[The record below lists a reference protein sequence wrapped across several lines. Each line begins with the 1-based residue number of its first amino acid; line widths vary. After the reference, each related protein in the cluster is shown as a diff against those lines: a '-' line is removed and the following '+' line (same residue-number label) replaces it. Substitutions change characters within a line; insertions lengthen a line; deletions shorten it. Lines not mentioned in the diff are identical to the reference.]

1 MKNNQLDFLWDIS
14 KSLSDSYDSEKIVS
28 AIQSCLKKYINCE
41 KAEVLIWDKNTGTVK
56 NFSKNWITINAETQD
71 YYIQQILNTFEI
83 LKNAIIYDNTVYSL
97 LTGEKTSLSIKKLKN
112 NTSIKIYLPLIRK
125 EEVFGF
131 VELDVTQEKE
141 KISPELLKTFG
152 ILLYQLSS
160 SILNNILNNQMQV
173 NVNFHDAM
181 KNIAKIIESQYELSY
196 IIPLIGEMID
206 RFVSSH
212 LIYIFLYNEK
222 TGFSLLWP
230 NACHEKHIPE
240 LLKNINKNSEY
251 LVTDDKKTGIFP
263 LIQEKNLLGAIVAYS
278 NIDVLSNNDV
288 QYLQQLSNQSSITI
302 QRANIYGETL
312 KHATLDALTGLNNRR
327 QFDVRLG
334 QEVSTAKR
342 KKKQLCC
349 IMIDVDYFKKVNDT
363 YGHIAGDCVLKRVG
377 QIIPQELRE
386 YDIAARYGG
395 EEFSILLPYTSI
407 QEAFA
412 VAQRLRK
419 TIEETEMDISEAR
432 LPDIKKIKVTASFGV
447 SEYVDTIKDPKE
459 LYKMADSALYEAK
472 ERGRNRVIVY
482 SPVETK

>member
-14 KSLSDSYDSEKIVS
+14 KSLSDSYDAEKIVS
-28 AIQSCLKKYINCE
+28 SIELCLKKYINCD

-56 NFSKNWITINAETQD
+56 NFSKNWITIDSEKQD
-71 YYIQQILNTFEI
+71 YYLHQILDTFEI
-83 LKNAIIYDNTVYSL
+83 LKNAIIYNDTVYSL
-97 LTGEKTSLSIKKLKN
+97 VTGEKTSLSIKKLKN
-112 NTSIKIYLPLIRK
+112 NNSIKIYLPLIRK
-125 EEVFGF
+125 ESVFGF
-131 VELDVTQEKE
+131 VELDITQEKE

-152 ILLYQLSS
+152 VLLYQLSS

-230 NACHEKHIPE
+230 NACHEKHILE
-240 LLKNINKNSEY
+240 LLKNVNKNSDY
-251 LVTDDKKTGIFP
+251 IVTEDKKTGIFP

-278 NIDVLSNNDV
+278 NIDVLSNNDI

-302 QRANIYGETL
+302 QRANLYGETL

-342 KKKQLCC
+342 KKKSLCC

-377 QIIPQELRE
+377 KIIPQELRE

-419 TIEETEMDISEAR
+419 AIEEAEMDISEAKI
-432 LPDIKKIKVTASFGV
+432 PDTKTIKVTASFGV
-447 SEYVDTIKDPKE
+447 SEYIDTIKDPKE

-482 SPVETK
+482 SPAS

>member
-1 MKNNQLDFLWDIS
+1 MKNNTQLDFLWDIS
-14 KSLSDSYDSEKIVS
+14 KNLSDSYDAEKIVS
-28 AIQSCLKKYINCE
+28 AIKNSLKKYINCDN
-41 KAEVLIWDKNTGTVK
+41 AEVLIWDKNTGSVK
-56 NFSKNWITINAETQD
+56 NFSKNWIMIEESKQE
-71 YYIQQILNTFEI
+71 YYLHQILDTFEI
-83 LKNAIIYDNTVYSL
+83 LKNAIIYNDSVYSL
-97 LTGEKTSLSIKKLKN
+97 VSGEKTNLNIKKLKN
-112 NTSIKIYLPLIRK
+112 STGLKIYLPLIRK
-125 EEVFGF
+125 DSVFGF
-131 VELDVTQEKE
+131 VELDISQEKE
-141 KISPELLKTFG
+141 KISPEMLKTFG
-152 ILLYQLSS
+152 ILIYQLSI
-160 SILNNILNNQMQV
+160 SILNNILNNKMQI

-222 TGFSLLWP
+222 TGFNLLWP

-240 LLKNINKNSEY
+240 LLKGINKNSEF

-278 NIDVLSNNDV
+278 NIDVLSKNDIT
-288 QYLQQLSNQSSITI
+288 YLQQLSNQSSITI
-302 QRANIYGETL
+302 QRASVYGEIL

-334 QEVSTAKR
+334 QEVATAKR
-342 KKKQLCC
+342 KKKPLCC

-377 QIIPQELRE
+377 KIIPQELRE
-386 YDIAARYGG
+386 YDIASRYGG
-395 EEFSILLPYTSI
+395 EEFSILLPFTTI

-419 TIEETEMDISEAR
+419 AIEEAEMDISEAK
-432 LPDIKKIKVTASFGV
+432 IEGVKSIKVTASFGV

-472 ERGRNRVIVY
+472 ERGRNRVIVH
-482 SPVETK
+482 S

>member
-14 KSLSDSYDSEKIVS
+14 KSLSDSYDAEKIVS
-28 AIQSCLKKYINCE
+28 SIQLCLKKYINCE

-56 NFSKNWITINAETQD
+56 NFSKNWITINAEKQD
-71 YYIQQILNTFEI
+71 YYIHQILNTFEI
-83 LKNAIIYDNTVYSL
+83 LKNAIIYNDTVYSL

-112 NTSIKIYLPLIRK
+112 NNAIKVYLPLIRK
-125 EEVFGF
+125 EDVFGF

-152 ILLYQLSS
+152 VLLYQLSS
-160 SILNNILNNQMQV
+160 SILNNILNNKMQV

-230 NACHEKHIPE
+230 SACHEKHIPE

-251 LVTDDKKTGIFP
+251 IVTDDKKTGIFP

-342 KKKQLCC
+342 KKKPLCC

-377 QIIPQELRE
+377 KIIPQELRE
-386 YDIAARYGG
+386 YDIASRYGG

-407 QEAFA
+407 QEAYA

-419 TIEETEMDISEAR
+419 AVEEAEMDISEAKI
-432 LPDIKKIKVTASFGV
+432 PNVKTIKVTASFGV
-447 SEYVDTIKDPKE
+447 SEYIDTIKDPKE

-482 SPVETK
+482 SAVKA

>member
-1 MKNNQLDFLWDIS
+1 MKNNQLDFLWDMS
-14 KSLSDSYDSEKIVS
+14 KSLSDSYDAEKIVC
-28 AIQSCLKKYINCE
+28 AIQLCLKKYIDCD
-41 KAEVLIWDKNTGTVK
+41 KAEVLIWDKNTNSVK
-56 NFSKNWITINAETQD
+56 NFSKNWILINSETQD
-71 YYIQQILNTFEI
+71 YYLHQILDTFEI
-83 LKNAIIYDNTVYSL
+83 LKNAIIYNDTVYSL
-97 LTGEKTSLSIKKLKN
+97 VTGEKTNLTIKKLKN
-112 NTSIKIYLPLIRK
+112 NNAIKIYLPLIRK
-125 EEVFGF
+125 ESVFGF
-131 VELDVTQEKE
+131 VELDVSQEKE
-141 KISPELLKTFG
+141 KISPELLKMFG

-173 NVNFHDAM
+173 NVNFHAAM

-230 NACHEKHIPE
+230 NACHEKHIIE
-240 LLKNINKNSEY
+240 LLKSINKNSEHII
-251 LVTDDKKTGIFP
+251 TDDKKTGIFP
-263 LIQEKNLLGAIVAYS
+263 LIQEKNLIGAIVAYS
-278 NIDVLSNNDV
+278 NIDVLSDNDI
-288 QYLQQLSNQSSITI
+288 QYLQQLSGQSSITI
-302 QRANIYGETL
+302 QRASVYGEIL

-342 KKKQLCC
+342 KKKPLCC

-363 YGHIAGDCVLKRVG
+363 YGHIAGDCVLKQVG
-377 QIIPQELRE
+377 KIIPQELRE

-395 EEFSILLPYTSI
+395 EEFAILLPYTSI
-407 QEAFA
+407 QEAFS

-419 TIEETEMDISEAR
+419 AIEENEMDISEAR
-432 LPDIKKIKVTASFGV
+432 IPDIKTIKVTASFGV
-447 SEYVDTIKDPKE
+447 SEYIDTIKDPTE

-472 ERGRNRVIVY
+472 ERGRNKVIVY
-482 SPVETK
+482 SPQK

>member
-1 MKNNQLDFLWDIS
+1 MKNNQLDFLWDVS
-14 KSLSDSYDSEKIVS
+14 KTLSDSYDAEKIVYS
-28 AIQSCLKKYINCE
+28 IQKCLKKYINCE
-41 KAEVLIWDKNTGTVK
+41 KAEVFIWDKNTKTVK
-56 NFSKNWITINAETQD
+56 NFSKNWIAIDSTKQD
-71 YYIQQILNTFEI
+71 YYLHQILDTFEI
-83 LKNAIIYDNTVYSL
+83 LKNAIIYNDTVYSL
-97 LTGEKTSLSIKKLKN
+97 VTGEKTNLTIKKLKN
-112 NTSIKIYLPLIRK
+112 NNLIKIYLPLIRK
-125 EEVFGF
+125 DSVFGF
-131 VELDVTQEKE
+131 VELDIVQEKE
-141 KISPELLKTFG
+141 KISSELLKTFG
-152 ILLYQLSS
+152 VLLYQLSS
-160 SILNNILNNQMQV
+160 SILNNILNNRMQI

-212 LIYIFLYNEK
+212 LIYIFLHNEK
-222 TGFSLLWP
+222 QGFQLLWP
-230 NACHEKHIPE
+230 NACHEKHIGE
-240 LLKNINKNSEY
+240 MLKHINKNSEFIISE
-251 LVTDDKKTGIFP
+251 DKHTGIFP
-263 LIQEKNLLGAIVAYS
+263 LIQEKKLIGAIVAYS
-278 NIDVLSNNDV
+278 NIDVLSNNDI

-302 QRANIYGETL
+302 QRASVYGEIL

-342 KKKQLCC
+342 KKTPLCC

-363 YGHIAGDCVLKRVG
+363 YGHIAGDCILKQVG
-377 QIIPQELRE
+377 KIIPKELRE

-395 EEFSILLPYTSI
+395 EEFSILLPFTSI

-419 TIEETEMDISEAR
+419 AIEETEMDISEAR
-432 LPDIKKIKVTASFGV
+432 VPNTKTIKVTASFGV
-447 SEYVDTIKDPKE
+447 SEYVETIKDPKE

-482 SPVETK
+482 YAKN

>member
-1 MKNNQLDFLWDIS
+1 MKNNNQLDFLWDIS
-14 KSLSDSYDSEKIVS
+14 KALSDSYDAEKIVDS
-28 AIQSCLKKYINCE
+28 IQLCLKKYINCE
-41 KAEVLIWDKNTGTVK
+41 KAEVLIWDKNTRTVK
-56 NFSKNWITINAETQD
+56 NFSKSWIIIDAEKQD
-71 YYIQQILNTFEI
+71 YYLHQILDTFEI
-83 LKNAIIYDNTVYSL
+83 LKNAIIYNDAVYSL
-97 LTGEKTSLSIKKLKN
+97 HTGEKTSLSIKKLKN
-112 NTSIKIYLPLIRK
+112 SNSIKIYLPLFRK
-125 EEVFGF
+125 DDVFGF

-152 ILLYQLSS
+152 VLLYQLSS

-251 LVTDDKKTGIFP
+251 LVTEDKKTGIFP

-278 NIDVLSNNDV
+278 NIDVLSNNDI

-302 QRANIYGETL
+302 QRANMYGETL

-327 QFDVRLG
+327 QFDMRLG

-342 KKKQLCC
+342 KKKPLCC
-349 IMIDVDYFKKVNDT
+349 IMVDVDYFKKVNDT
-363 YGHIAGDCVLKRVG
+363 YGHIAGDCVLKQVG
-377 QIIPQELRE
+377 QIIQEVLRE
-386 YDIAARYGG
+386 YDIPSRYGG
-395 EEFSILLPYTSI
+395 EEFSILLPFTTI

-419 TIEETEMDISEAR
+419 AIEEKEMDITEAR
-432 LPDIKKIKVTASFGV
+432 IPNTKFIKVTASFGI
-447 SEYVDTIKDPKE
+447 SEYVTTIKDPQE

-482 SPVETK
+482 SPQK

>member
-1 MKNNQLDFLWDIS
+1 MKNNTQLDFLWDIS
-14 KSLSDSYDSEKIVS
+14 KSLSDSYDAEKIVS
-28 AIQSCLKKYINCE
+28 SIENCLKKYINCE

-56 NFSKNWITINAETQD
+56 NFSKSWILIDGAKQE
-71 YYIQQILNTFEI
+71 YYLHQILDTFEI
-83 LKNAIIYDNTVYSL
+83 LKNAIIYNDTVYSL
-97 LTGEKTSLSIKKLKN
+97 VTGEKTNLTIKKLKN
-112 NTSIKIYLPLIRK
+112 NSVLKIYLPLIRK
-125 EEVFGF
+125 DSVFGF
-131 VELDVTQEKE
+131 VELDIVGEKDT
-141 KISPELLKTFG
+141 ISSEMLKTFG
-152 ILLYQLSS
+152 VLNYQLST

-212 LIYIFLYNEK
+212 LIYIFLYDEK
-222 TGFSLLWP
+222 KGFSLLWP

-240 LLKNINKNSEY
+240 LLKGINKNSEF

-278 NIDVLSNNDV
+278 NIDVLSKNDIL
-288 QYLQQLSNQSSITI
+288 YLQQLSGQSSITI
-302 QRANIYGETL
+302 QRASVYGEIL
-312 KHATLDALTGLNNRR
+312 KHATLDALTGLYNRR

-334 QEVSTAKR
+334 QEVATAKR
-342 KKKQLCC
+342 KKKPLCC

-377 QIIPQELRE
+377 KIIPQELRE

-395 EEFSILLPYTSI
+395 EEFSILLPFTSI

-419 TIEETEMDISEAR
+419 AVEEAEMDISEAR
-432 LPDIKKIKVTASFGV
+432 IEGVKTIKVTASFGV

-482 SPVETK
+482 SPN